1 MGSILLGIMMM
12 QFCGGQEEAEAKY
25 GEELTESKVYK
36 TYVKYVVEGGG
47 EPWDPNQNPVLPRDA
62 MPEYN

>member
-1 MGSILLGIMMM
+1 MTR
-12 QFCGGQEEAEAKY
+12 EEAEAMY